1 MAMTEVAQATV
12 TIIPNMKGSQ
22 KTIATELGASAGNAG
37 DAAGVSLGKRL
48 VGAIGKIGIGAA
60 VTKMV
65 KDSIDEGAKLQQSF
79 GGLDTLYGDASEA
92 AKKYAEDAWKA
103 GISANDY
110 AEQAVSFGASLKKA
124 FGGDTAKAAEAANTA
139 IMDMADNAA
148 KMGTPLESIQ
158 NAYQGFAKGQYN
170 MLDNL
175 KLGYGGTK
183 AEMERLLKDAQK
195 ISGVEYNI
203 DNLGDVYEAIH
214 VIQDELGLA
223 NVAAQEASDTFSGS
237 FGAMKAA
244 ASNLL
249 ANLALGKN
257 IWKPLKD
264 LEGAVKTFLVGNL
277 LPMIGNILTK
287 IPGILTSI
295 PEFLTDLFPE
305 IVPVAGDLVIDL
317 VDAIVDNI
325 PIFIDGI
332 WQLFKTIGTVI
343 TKIDWI
349 GVANELLTSLTNAV
363 AGIWDSVTNI
373 LRADFGIDLPD
384 WETVVESISG
394 LWDKVKT
401 GIADFFKAAFDI
413 ITDDDKSI
421 IEKISGLWTLV
432 KNGIGDLFKGYFNLV
447 IPAYETVIS
456 TISNWWGTNVW
467 PAIQDFFKSTFGVEL
482 PDWEEITKPIKEGWE
497 KIKEGISGLFSVLF
511 GVETPT
517 VDDVVETLNTLW
529 SGIWDGITGLFSVL
543 FGIDLPTWEDVTSSI
558 KGLWTSVEEGI
569 SGFFKKIFGVTLPS
583 WEDIVR
589 GIKEVWESVKTGIKN
604 FFDKVFSISMPTW
617 DDVVETIKAGW
628 EAVKK
633 GITGLFG
640 WVFNLDFPSID
651 EIVEDLKEW
660 WNGVVKGIGDFF
672 TLKWILG
679 DPEDAEVY
687 DGFSGAGKKFEVKDD
702 NVSIDSEAIQKALAD
717 ANLKLSDIDTSSL
730 DKAKKAVAAAV
741 SAMEA
746 SFTASKV
753 AIPTIGTTALTMVKN
768 AIATAVSNF
777 KSSMNFY
784 WSLPTLHGR
793 LPIISVTMNE
803 VKNGKT
809 SVNVPSIGIS
819 GFNWFAEG
827 GIFNEPQVIGIGDSK
842 GPEAAVPLDK
852 MWERMSQEFDKHL
865 NGGAQVTNYFQVDG
879 AQDPEAWAMNAARTI
894 KRELR
899 MA

>member
-37 DAAGVSLGKRL
+37 DAAGVSLGNRL
-48 VGAIGKIGIGAA
+48 LGAIGKIGIGAA
-60 VTKMV
+60 ITKMV

-92 AKKYAEDAWKA
+92 AKNYAKEAYAA
-103 GISANDY
+103 GVSANDY

-158 NAYQGFAKGQYN
+158 QAYQGFAKGQYQL
-170 MLDNL
+170 LDNL
-175 KLGYGGTK
+175 AIGYGGTK
-183 AEMERLLKDAQK
+183 SEMERLLADAQEL
-195 ISGVEYNI
+195 SGVEYNI

-214 VIQDELGLA
+214 VIQEDLGLTG
-223 NVAAQEASDTFSGS
+223 VAADEAKTTFSGS
-237 FGAMKAA
+237 LGAMKAA
-244 ASNLL
+244 AENLMASL
-249 ANLALGKN
+249 SLGEDLKPSLQALGN
-257 IWKPLKD
+257 T
-264 LEGAVKTFLVGNL
+264 VKVFLTGNL
-277 LPMIGNILTK
+277 LPMVGNALKGLPAILAQ
-287 IPGILTSI
+287 IPG
-295 PEFLTDLFPE
+295 FLADLFPDLAAGVIDIIIDLAAS
-305 IVPVAGDLVIDL
+305 IVQNIPAFIAGIGDLFTAIPEAFANIDWNGAAGKML
-317 VDAIVDNI
+317 SSLTGAIG
-325 PIFIDGI
+325 GI
-332 WQLFKTIGTVI
+332 WG
-343 TKIDWI
+343 
-349 GVANELLTSLTNAV
+349 
-363 AGIWDSVTNI
+363 SVTKL
-373 LRADFGIDLPD
+373 LRAEFGIDLPD
-384 WETVVESISG
+384 WSTVVENISA
-394 LWDKVKT
+394 LWEKVKT

-413 ITDDDKSI
+413 IMDDDKSI

-447 IPAYETVIS
+447 VPAYETVIS

-511 GVETPT
+511 SVETPT
-517 VDDVVETLNTLW
+517 VDDVVGALNTLW

-543 FGIDLPTWEDVTSSI
+543 FGVDLPTWEDVTSSI
-558 KGLWTSVEEGI
+558 KGLWTSVEDGI
-569 SGFFKKIFGVTLPS
+569 NGFFKKIFGVTLPS

-640 WVFNLDFPSID
+640 WVFSLDFPSID

-679 DPEDAEVY
+679 DPDDTEVY